1 MAVPKKR
8 TSKSKSRSRKA
19 NWKRKAHHASEKA
32 LSLAKSCLNTKS
44 RSYIY
49 IHSDINQNEIGKA

>member
-19 NWKRKAHHASEKA
+19 NWKREAHHIHQKA
-32 LSLAKSCLNTKS
+32 ISLAKSFLTTRS
-44 RSYIY
+44 SSYIY
-49 IHSDINQNEIGKA
+49 RDYDFNFIDK

>member
-19 NWKRKAHHASEKA
+19 NWKRKAHFQAQLA
-32 LSLAKSCLNTKS
+32 LSLAKSSLSGKS
-44 RSYIY
+44 TSFVFRDQEAKQES
-49 IHSDINQNEIGKA
+49 SVD